1 MTMVMVTVMTARE
14 DKGDDDIYGHVH
26 GHEYYGNGGAD
37 GDMMMMVLTRCGGG
51 SDGGGGDGDAGVAMG
66 CQIHMYSCHYAFCD
80 TELCS
85 HCPCSSTTSLHYS
98 WIYKKTDHSLHS
110 TNPSWGLIYNLNST
124 GSTYYWTP

>member
-14 DKGDDDIYGHVH
+14 DKGDDDIYGHGH

-66 CQIHMYSCHYAFCD
+66 CQIHMYSCHYALIVILSFARTVPAPQRQAYTIVGFTKRRITVFIPPIHLGD
-80 TELCS
+80 
-85 HCPCSSTTSLHYS
+85 SSTT
-98 WIYKKTDHSLHS
+98 
-110 TNPSWGLIYNLNST
+110 
-124 GSTYYWTP
+124 